1 MKADQFLKK
10 YIEENSEQGIFK
22 RMLQDQLDNPDP
34 SFDAD
39 SLDLT
44 VPEMAPGRP
53 YYPGQ
58 DIRRDQYIRQYPRSG
73 IAGVMGNPELVAGSP
88 SFDLSYPRGPGGS
101 SYEGIPN
108 ANDPLMKKKL
118 RGRVLTNPEG
128 KEMLPGFLGGV

>member
-10 YIEENSEQGIFK
+10 YIEENSEEGIFK

-73 IAGVMGNPELVAGSP
+73 IAGVMGNPELVAGV
-88 SFDLSYPRGPGGS
+88 SFDIEPESSKARQMRKIKNMNAGGTFN
-101 SYEGIPN
+101 EQQN
-108 ANDPLMKKKL
+108 ASDLIE
-118 RGRVLTNPEG
+118 R
-128 KEMLPGFLGGV
+128 LGGPQLIPLKGV